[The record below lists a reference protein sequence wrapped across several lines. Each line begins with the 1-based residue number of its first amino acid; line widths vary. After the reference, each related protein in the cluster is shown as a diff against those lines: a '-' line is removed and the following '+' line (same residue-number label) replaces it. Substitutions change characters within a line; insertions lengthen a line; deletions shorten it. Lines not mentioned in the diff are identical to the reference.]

1 MSIDVLVTSSGGR
14 GWEWTP
20 ATERR
25 IVRVKQVSLAV
36 CPGRSPYSRNL
47 SPPGARCP
55 CYAFQEHPHV
65 QAL

>member
-25 IVRVKQVSLAV
+25 IVRVKPSLA
-36 CPGRSPYSRNL
+36 GRLSGAVALLAQLISSRGPMSL
-47 SPPGARCP
+47 LRI
-55 CYAFQEHPHV
+55 
-65 QAL
+65 